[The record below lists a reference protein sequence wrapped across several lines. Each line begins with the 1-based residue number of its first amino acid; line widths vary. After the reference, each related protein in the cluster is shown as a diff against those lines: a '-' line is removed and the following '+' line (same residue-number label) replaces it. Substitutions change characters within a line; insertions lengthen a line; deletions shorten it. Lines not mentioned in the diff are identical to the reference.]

1 MTGADVGW
9 GEAVEDS
16 YLRMRTQM
24 ATREYASRVPMDM
37 RSTRAARSNRKA
49 IKAAKKKEKKK
60 NT

>member
-1 MTGADVGW
+1 MK
-9 GEAVEDS
+9 DS

-49 IKAAKKKEKKK
+49 IKAAKKKK
-60 NT
+60 NAKHLAILKR